1 MGSAPT
7 VPRIANEA
15 VGPNMSRSLH
25 TFAATPR
32 FEFAP
37 LTQANVR
44 PLADSSMIRPQLPIN
59 TQPVHPHSRQPGLFP
74 SSTLATGPGAPEPL
88 KAGPPGQRPQ
98 GPSKIEGTLSGN
110 IHTAGMNT
118 STHGLYPTQPF
129 HQYPALNM
137 PKDAGGSVMAAPPR
151 PISVR
156 NHGHDGAG
164 SSQEHMNA
172 ASEASAFMPFDLGS
186 HPGIRATMRTASGET
201 PGSGASSRVATPPGF
216 SSFNRQDAIRSQ
228 GNSSQSARSVSGGV
242 KLRKAG
248 AYNQPSSY
256 NVMSGQR
263 VHTAHH
269 LPDQRFGADNQ
280 PLLSERL
287 DRVDAPGQEM
297 PNTIEARR
305 AQLVGHFPSNF
316 PHHSVLQPLAQHWDN
331 ENLGTNILPASSA
344 HAHRGSSDIVHG
356 RDGGQRPL
364 DVTSQS
370 SIGLQA
376 MWTSQGAGLGGR
388 DNEKLEPCGWNADD
402 YQKPYFGQYPYGAA
416 SLDDQVLRENE
427 AKVNAWF
434 YSNTARLGKSMDE
447 ALDER
452 RHPNARPS
460 PFGAIGDGRP
470 KPNPEPKKAYPHMG
484 IEEANEISVSEHA
497 KPLLNLAY
505 QALLDFREIELSHEC
520 AKKNERKVK
529 DGENGDTC
537 VKLGSAALLPGS
549 FPEGAKSG

>member
-1 MGSAPT
+1 
-7 VPRIANEA
+7 
-15 VGPNMSRSLH
+15 MSRCLH
-25 TFAATPR
+25 PFAATPR
-32 FEFAP
+32 FVSAQP
-37 LTQANVR
+37 TQTVR
-44 PLADSSMIRPQLPIN
+44 PLADSSTMRPQLPIN
-59 TQPVHPHSRQPGLFP
+59 TQPAHPHLRQPGLFP

-110 IHTAGMNT
+110 LHTAGMNT
-118 STHGLYPTQPF
+118 SIHGVYPTQSF
-129 HQYPALNM
+129 HQYPALYM
-137 PKDAGGSVMAAPPR
+137 PKDASGSVMAAPPR

-172 ASEASAFMPFDLGS
+172 ASEASAFMAFDLGS

-201 PGSGASSRVATPPGF
+201 PGSEASSRVATPPGF
-216 SSFNRQDAIRSQ
+216 SSFNRQDASRSQ

-242 KLRKAG
+242 KLRKAS

-263 VHTAHH
+263 VHTAHP
-269 LPDQRFGADNQ
+269 LPDQRIGAENQ
-280 PLLSERL
+280 PLLAERVG
-287 DRVDAPGQEM
+287 RVDPTGHEM
-297 PNTIEARR
+297 PNPIEARR
-305 AQLVGHFPSNF
+305 AQLVGHFTSNF
-316 PHHSVLQPLAQHWDN
+316 PHHSVLQPFAKYWDN
-331 ENLGTNILPASSA
+331 EDLGTNIPSVSST
-344 HAHRGSSDIVHG
+344 HAHLGSSDIVRD

-364 DVTSQS
+364 DVTAQS
-370 SIGLQA
+370 SISLQA
-376 MWTSQGAGLGGR
+376 MWTSQGAEFGGR
-388 DNEKLEPCGWNADD
+388 DIEKLEPCGWNADD

-416 SLDDQVLRENE
+416 SVENQVLRENE

-434 YSNTARLGKSMDE
+434 YSNTARLGKLMDE

-452 RHPNARPS
+452 RHPDARPS

-470 KPNPEPKKAYPHMG
+470 KSKPEPKKVYAHMS
-484 IEEANEISVSEHA
+484 IEEANEMPASEHA

-505 QALLDFREIELSHEC
+505 QALLDFREIELSREC

-529 DGENGDTC
+529 DGENGDSC
-537 VKLGSAALLPGS
+537 AKLGSAALLPGS
-549 FPEGAKSG
+549 FPEGPKSG